1 MTALNTRAAR
11 SGDQPAKASPATE
24 WWRAPF
30 RTFQTNLREIDAD
43 LDVPDVLDF
52 LEDFGANVWLL
63 SVGGIVSNYPTALAS
78 QTANP
83 ALAGRTSGDLVGDA
97 VAAAAER
104 GIRVLGRMDFSKVDR
119 RRAEAHPEWL
129 FVNARGENQVYS
141 GLVSVCP
148 SGPYYQEQVFEVITE
163 VLTRYDI
170 AGFFL
175 NWMSFNEVDYSRTY
189 WGVCHCL
196 ACREGFAAFAPG
208 TPLPQEP
215 SSPGYRTWQDY
226 ARLTLDDLTAR
237 LRAHIRSLAPGA
249 ALILGDRADIV
260 FHEANNGVGRPLW
273 HHLTAEHVSAAKAYR
288 PHVPVLVNAVG
299 FVDMPYRLAGEE
311 PNHFAQFL
319 IQAIAHGA
327 VPSTYVMGRPSDS
340 PYENITVAGEITRFH
355 RDHADVYAGL
365 RPDSDVLLVR
375 GDRVGPDRA
384 EGVRSEF
391 EGLYLT
397 LAESHLPFDVLSSS
411 RIADLADLGRPGD
424 GVGSLTGYRVVVLA
438 DVGELAPEAVAALD
452 AFVAAGGSVLAT
464 GSSALAAGAGQ
475 LAASPVRR
483 HLAALTSVE
492 ATRAAYVRLDGT
504 TPSGHPWG
512 RPAPVI
518 GALHVIEP
526 HPDASVALPTLG
538 RAPYGPP
545 EKCYGHTEADHPGY
559 AERTLHGGTV
569 AHLPW
574 TVGRV
579 YREQGL
585 RAVRDEVATRI
596 RALGARPSGTGIPEQ
611 LQVVRG
617 RSDAGTVVHLLNRS
631 GDAVQRF
638 LDPVPIAPV
647 EVSLPWSGPPP
658 RARAL
663 VAGVEVP
670 VSPTEGGIRVTT
682 PTVGRFEVLVL
693 E

>member
-1 MTALNTRAAR
+1 MAT
-11 SGDQPAKASPATE
+11 QPTQTDTTPGTE

-43 LDVPDVLDF
+43 LDVAEVLDF
-52 LEDFGANVWLL
+52 LEEFGTNVWLL
-63 SVGGIVSNYPTALAS
+63 SVGGIISNYPTALPS

-83 ALAGRTSGDLVGDA
+83 ALAGRVSGDLVGDA
-97 VAAAAER
+97 VAAAGVR

-119 RRAEAHPEWL
+119 RRAEEHPEWL
-129 FVNARGENQVYS
+129 FVNAQGENQVYN

-148 SGPYYQEQVFEVITE
+148 SGAYYQERVFEVITE

-175 NWMSFNEVDYSRTY
+175 NWMSFNELDYSRTY

-196 ACREGFAAFAPG
+196 ACHKGFEGFAPG
-208 TPLPQEP
+208 TPLPQD
-215 SSPGYRTWQDY
+215 SASPGYRTWQDY

-237 LRAHIRSLAPGA
+237 LRAHIRSLAPTA

-288 PHVPVLVNAVG
+288 PQVPVLVNSVG

-319 IQAIAHGA
+319 LQAIAHGA

-340 PYENITVAGEITRFH
+340 PYANIAVAGEITRFH
-355 RDHADVYAGL
+355 RDHADVYARL
-365 RPDSDVLLVR
+365 RPDADVLLVR
-375 GDRVGPDRA
+375 GDRVGPALA

-397 LAESHLPFDVLSSS
+397 LTESHLPFDVVSST
-411 RIADLADLGRPGD
+411 RLADLGSGAD
-424 GVGSLTGYRVVVLA
+424 GVGSLGGYRVVVLA
-438 DVGELAPEAVAALD
+438 DLGELAAESVAALD

-483 HLAALTSVE
+483 HLASLTSVE
-492 ATRAAYVRLDGT
+492 ATRAAYVRLDGA

-518 GALHVIEP
+518 GALHVIEA

-545 EKCYGHTEADHPGY
+545 EKCYGHSEADHPGY
-559 AERTLHGGTV
+559 AERTVGGGTV

-585 RAVRDEVATRI
+585 RAVRDEVADRI
-596 RALGARPSGTGIPEQ
+596 RALGARPVGAGLPEQ
-611 LQVVRG
+611 LQVIRG
-617 RSDAGTVVHLLNRS
+617 RSAAGTVVHLLNRS

-638 LDPVPIAPV
+638 LDPIPVAPV
-647 EVSLPWSGPPP
+647 ELTLPWSGPLP

-663 VAGVEVP
+663 VADLELP
-670 VSPTEGGIRVTT
+670 VQPAEGGIRITT
-682 PTVGRFEVLVL
+682 PEVGRFEVLL
-693 E
+693 IDRS